1 MRFIKSLILLLV
13 MLAAAAPLA
22 AQEMTSRELLVFLR
36 QKNLGI
42 PVEWSQ
48 DDLALTLDD
57 KPVPGTVTIEMATE
71 PLRVIVL
78 VDTSDSSQ
86 PVLGEIIWHLPS
98 ALRRNLRE
106 EDRVAIVGV
115 NSRSIVAT
123 DFVNDEKR
131 FEEAIRL
138 IPAGLASQ
146 IYKGLS
152 GLGQKLLPVKNT
164 HTVFLV
170 LSSGIDMKNKN
181 PAKEAGEAL
190 AAQGI
195 PVFSFCL
202 RRSQSIPSG
211 CGKLNQL
218 SQLSGGKLYYVEN
231 GQDLK
236 KGLNEFGLF
245 RDMRFRVKVTA
256 PTPAPLGELKIK
268 TTRKH
273 SEVLYPQLWRNR

>member
-1 MRFIKSLILLLV
+1 MRFVKSLIPLLV
-13 MLAAAAPLA
+13 MLAAVAPLA

-36 QKNLGI
+36 EKEDDTV
-42 PVEWSQ
+42 VEWSKE
-48 DDLALTLDD
+48 DLALTLDE
-57 KPVPGTVTIEMATE
+57 KPVAGTVTMEKATE

-78 VDTSDSSQ
+78 VDTSGSSQ
-86 PVLGEIIWHLPS
+86 PVLDEIIWHLPS

-131 FEEAIRL
+131 FKEAIRL
-138 IPAGLASQ
+138 LPPGRASQ
-146 IYKGLS
+146 IYKGLTE
-152 GLGQKLLPVKNT
+152 LGQKLLPVKNT

-170 LSSGIDMKNKN
+170 LSSGIDMKNKK

-202 RRSQSIPSG
+202 RRSRSVPSG

-218 SQLSGGKLYYVEN
+218 SQLSGGKLYYVEYE
-231 GQDLK
+231 QDLK

-245 RDMRFRVKVTA
+245 RDMRFRVKVTVSGQA
-256 PTPAPLGELKIK
+256 PMGELKIK
-268 TTRKH
+268 TTRKQ